1 MGDITAAMYRCWGL
15 MYVLGSGVGV
25 YAPHHVDSSSSCS
38 TADLSSM
45 PLCLG

>member
-1 MGDITAAMYRCWGL
+1 MGDITAAMYRWGL
-15 MYVLGSGVGV
+15 MYVLCSGVGV

-38 TADLSSM
+38 AAADLSM